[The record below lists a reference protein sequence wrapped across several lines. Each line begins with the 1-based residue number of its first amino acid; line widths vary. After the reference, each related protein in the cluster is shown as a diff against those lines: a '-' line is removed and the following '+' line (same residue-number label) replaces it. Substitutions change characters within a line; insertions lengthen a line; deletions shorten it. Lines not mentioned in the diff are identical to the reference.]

1 MAVRFEKQDS
11 IGHVVLDRPP
21 ANSYDKSFMDELGAA
36 IEDARRDDAVKAIL
50 LRSANEKFFSA
61 GADVS
66 VFAKSGLDEQNAFVV
81 CANEA
86 MGKFE
91 STAKVVAAAINGHC
105 LGGGLE
111 MALCCDFRIAAEG
124 SYRIGLPEVTLG
136 LLPGTGGTQRLPRL
150 IGRQKA
156 LDFMLRGTTMPP
168 QDALAAGIVDE
179 VVAAAELLD
188 RATERARA
196 YATGPTSDIAFD
208 QLIGAGCVARVSA
221 AWIGNV
227 SAGLAHAYRRAMEE
241 GVPRRIEVRDHS
253 NFTIAQALLAGA
265 LGAPYLPTKTLL
277 GSDIA

>member
-11 IGHVVLDRPP
+11 IGHIVLDRPP
-21 ANSYDKSFMDELGAA
+21 ANSYDKTFMEELEAA

-50 LRSANEKFFSA
+50 LRSASEKFFSA

-91 STAKVVAAAINGHC
+91 STPKVVVAAINGHC

-111 MALCCDFRIAAEG
+111 MALCCDFRIAGEG
-124 SYRIGLPEVTLG
+124 SYRIGLPEVSLG

-156 LDFMLRGTTMPP
+156 LDFMLRGTAMPP
-168 QDALAAGIVDE
+168 RQEVAAGVHDE
-179 VVAAAELLD
+179 VGAAAEL
-188 RATERARA
+188 ANEAAERA
-196 YATGPTSDIAFD
+196 
-208 QLIGAGCVARVSA
+208 
-221 AWIGNV
+221 
-227 SAGLAHAYRRAMEE
+227 
-241 GVPRRIEVRDHS
+241 
-253 NFTIAQALLAGA
+253 
-265 LGAPYLPTKTLL
+265 K
-277 GSDIA
+277 

>member
-1 MAVRFEKQDS
+1 MAVRLEKQDS
-11 IGHVVLDRPP
+11 IGHIVLDRPP
-21 ANSYDKSFMDELGAA
+21 ANSYDKTFMEEMDAA
-36 IEDARRDDAVKAIL
+36 IEEARRDDAVKAIL
-50 LRSANEKFFSA
+50 VRSASERFFSA

-91 STAKVVAAAINGHC
+91 DTPKVVVAAINGHC

-111 MALCCDFRIAAEG
+111 IALCCDFRVAAEG

-156 LDFMLRGTTMPP
+156 LDFMLRGTTMAP

-179 VVAAAELLD
+179 VVPAGELLD
-188 RATERARA
+188 KALERARA
-196 YATGPTSDIAFD
+196 YATGPTFA
-208 QLIGAGCVARVSA
+208 IGRIKLA
-221 AWIGNV
+221 AVKGFGMRLDE
-227 SAGLAHAYRRAMEE
+227 GLALERKLLIELFKSEDAKE
-241 GVPRRIEVRDHS
+241 GVTAFVEKRKPSYKGR
-253 NFTIAQALLAGA
+253 
-265 LGAPYLPTKTLL
+265 
-277 GSDIA
+277 

>member
-11 IGHVVLDRPP
+11 IGHIVLDRPP
-21 ANSYDKSFMDELGAA
+21 ANSYDKSFMDELDSA
-36 IEDARRDDAVKAIL
+36 IEETRRDDAVKAIL

-91 STAKVVAAAINGHC
+91 STAKVVVAAINGHC

-124 SYRIGLPEVTLG
+124 SYRIGLPEVSLG

-168 QDALAAGIVDE
+168 HEALAAGIVDE
-179 VVAAAELLD
+179 VVPAGELVNK
-188 RATERARA
+188 AVERAKV
-196 YATGPTSDIAFD
+196 YATGPTFAIGRIKRATVQGLGMRLDEGLKLERQLLIELFKSDDAK
-208 QLIGAGCVARVSA
+208 
-221 AWIGNV
+221 
-227 SAGLAHAYRRAMEE
+227 E
-241 GVPRRIEVRDHS
+241 GVTAFVEKRKP
-253 NFTIAQALLAGA
+253 NYKG
-265 LGAPYLPTKTLL
+265 K
-277 GSDIA
+277 